1 MGSDSKSGL
10 SFPKYSEIVKAYK
23 IKYFKL
29 KSNKEIKLNIKKI
42 IQKKGP
48 VFCELIMDNE
58 QEQMPKAINR
68 RNSDGRSV
76 PTTFEDMYPFLSK
89 KELIKSSY
97 DYFKKNKRRMLK

>member
-1 MGSDSKSGL
+1 
-10 SFPKYSEIVKAYK
+10 
-23 IKYFKL
+23 
-29 KSNKEIKLNIKKI
+29 
-42 IQKKGP
+42 
-48 VFCELIMDNE
+48 MDNE

-68 RNSDGRSV
+68 RNADGRSV

>member
-1 MGSDSKSGL
+1 MYRQDFFVSGL
-10 SFPKYSEIVKAYK
+10 NIRK
-23 IKYFKL
+23 IML
-29 KSNKEIKLNIKKI
+29 
-42 IQKKGP
+42 QKGP
-48 VFCELIMDNE
+48 IFCELIMDNE

-97 DYFKKNKRRMLK
+97 DYFNKRKKRRMFR